1 MLVFVLCSISIIISI
16 PEQTTI
22 QVRDGTPLSK
32 TIVEKLNLTKY
43 NQKAVLNQPEGTT
56 YLDGLT
62 DYDTSLEKK
71 AYDLIFAF
79 VLDMESLKD
88 LLNRVIKDGLLQKN
102 GYLFAAYPKKGNKV
116 YDTYIHRDD
125 LFPSLGSDEDGYIGT
140 SNIKFARMV
149 GLDDVFT
156 VVGFKEAAKGKGQAS
171 TASSQCVDDYVD
183 LIPSIE
189 KDLEDTPELL
199 AIYQALTP
207 GYRKDWAR
215 YVYSAKQEATK
226 AKRREEMK
234 MILKA
239 GYKSR
244 DLYRRDQA

>member
-1 MLVFVLCSISIIISI
+1 MKRFEYVGD
-16 PEQTTI
+16 EAQ
-22 QVRDGTPLSK
+22 LSK
-32 TIVEKLNLTKY
+32 SIVEKLSLQKY
-43 NQKAVLNQPEGTT
+43 EQVAILNQPEGTN
-56 YLDGLT
+56 YFAELT
-62 DYDTSLEKK
+62 GYDTMLKEH

-79 VLDMESLKD
+79 VLDIESLKELVD
-88 LLNRVIKDGLLQKN
+88 LVIERQHLNTN

-116 YDTYIHRDD
+116 YPTFIHRDD
-125 LFPSLGSDEDGYIGT
+125 LLEGLGSDEKGYVGT

-156 VVGFKEAAKGKGQAS
+156 VVGLKEDAKGKAQTS
-171 TASSQCVDDYVD
+171 SKPSQCVDDYIS
-183 LIPSIE
+183 LIPSVE

-199 AIYQALTP
+199 ALYQSLTP

-215 YVYSAKQEATK
+215 YVYSAIQEATK

-234 MILKA
+234 MILQA

-244 DLYRRDQA
+244 ELYRKEHA